1 MEMRDLVAKYDNEPE
16 ELSITVCGHSLGS
29 ALATLSA
36 YDLAESGFH
45 KLFMGDRKSSVPV
58 TVFSFAGPRVGNSA
72 FKKRIEEIGVKVR
85 EFSLYWQISYCKLC
99 SLLVIK
105 V

>member
-1 MEMRDLVAKYDNEPE
+1 MEMRDLVDKYKNEPE

-36 YDLAESGFH
+36 YDLAESGFN
-45 KLFMGDRKSSVPV
+45 KLTVGDKNLTVPI

-72 FKKRIEEIGVKVR
+72 FKKRMEEIGVKVTK
-85 EFSLYWQISYCKLC
+85 SSSYCE
-99 SLLVIK
+99 S
-105 V
+105 